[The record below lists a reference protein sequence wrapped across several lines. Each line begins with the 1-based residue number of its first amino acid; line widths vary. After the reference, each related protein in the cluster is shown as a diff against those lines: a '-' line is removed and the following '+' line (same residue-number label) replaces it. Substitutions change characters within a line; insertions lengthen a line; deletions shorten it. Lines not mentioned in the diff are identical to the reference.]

1 MDVRIFTRDDVRHL
15 LKMPRAIELMR
26 DAFAALSSGRIES
39 PIRTTLTN
47 DHGTVLYKPTW
58 SAAQNLFCA
67 KVVSVFPGNAHK
79 DLPVT
84 PGIIVLNNGETG
96 MPVALMEAGFL
107 TSLRTGAATGLATD
121 LLAKPD
127 ASTAA
132 LFGTGG
138 QAGHQLEAMLCVR
151 DLKRVY
157 VFSRHNENAVRFC
170 REMAAH
176 NSNCEL
182 IPATN
187 RNVLTE
193 CDIITTAT
201 TSAKPVFS
209 DREIPT
215 VVHINAIGSLGPN
228 RSEIPAETIL
238 RATVVVDHREAGL
251 REAGELLPLMNDGR
265 LPTDFAPAELGE
277 LVLNKNYKVERPVTV
292 FKSAGNAVQ
301 DLACAAEVLK
311 LAKDAGRGQT
321 VKF

>member
-1 MDVRIFTRDDVRHL
+1 MDVRIFTQDDVRHL

-26 DAFAALSSGRIES
+26 DAFAALSSGRIDS
-39 PIRTTLTN
+39 PIRTVLTN
-47 DHGTVLYKPTW
+47 DHGTVLYKPAF
-58 SAAQNLFCA
+58 SEAQSLFCA
-67 KVVSVFPGNAHK
+67 KVVSVFPGNADR

-84 PGIIVLNNGETG
+84 PGIIVLNDGETG
-96 MPVALMEAGFL
+96 MPVALMEAGLL

-157 VFSRHNENAVRFC
+157 IFSRQKNNAIRFSE
-170 REMAAH
+170 EMA
-176 NSNCEL
+176 NLSSDCEL
-182 IPATN
+182 IPAPD
-187 RNVLTE
+187 RNVLAK
-193 CDIITTAT
+193 CDVITTAT
-201 TSAKPVFS
+201 TSQNPVFTDDEIS
-209 DREIPT
+209 DA
-215 VVHINAIGSLGPN
+215 VHINAIGSLGPD
-228 RSEIPAETIL
+228 RSEVPAETIL

-265 LPTDFAPAELGE
+265 LPADFAPAELGE
-277 LVLNKNYKVERPVTV
+277 LAFDTDYKAEQPITV

-301 DLACAAEVLK
+301 DLACAAEILT
-311 LAKDAGRGQT
+311 LAADDGRRQT
-321 VKF
+321 VQF